1 MRRRKAQSTSA
12 EAYEA
17 IKESGLL
24 GKLQLRVLEVVV
36 NHGPITANEVNERL
50 GGHGYHKR
58 LSELQRF
65 GVVHTPDSRKCTITG
80 RRCMLWESTGQ
91 PFLFA
96 VTNTTTG

>member
-1 MRRRKAQSTSA
+1 MRRRKGRSTSA

-24 GKLQLRVLEVVV
+24 GKMQLRVLEVVA

-50 GGHGYHKR
+50 GGYGYHKR

-65 GVVHTPDSRKCTITG
+65 GVVHTPESRKCSVTG
-80 RRCMLWESTGQ
+80 RRCMLWELTGQ
-91 PFLFA
+91 TFLWNPKT
-96 VTNTTTG
+96 TNE